1 MTSDDFGLRIDRGD
15 DLQGVTEGTDIIYDV
30 RVEDI
35 GRDNILEM
43 LYELYTRIDRGDDF
57 NG

>member
-15 DLQGVTEGTDIIYDV
+15 DLQGVTKGTAIMYDA

-35 GRDNILEM
+35 GSEKSNQNIYLIILWLLKHFWM
-43 LYELYTRIDRGDDF
+43 T
-57 NG
+57 

>member
-1 MTSDDFGLRIDRGD
+1 MA
-15 DLQGVTEGTDIIYDV
+15 IIYNA

-35 GRDNILEM
+35 GGDEVLEM